1 MDEKRERHPHFL
13 NNTKGDISYFLR
25 ISNSTCLNLEIQIET
40 MKVKDGI
47 IVGMYQV
54 LGKVFYAAA
63 QADRVIRQEEI
74 DVIKESVRETWLNA
88 EDTLDQFGSDSAYQI
103 EIVIDSYFS
112 GNQILTNALDDLK
125 EFISVHPRLFTPEL
139 IELIMKTAYKTASAF
154 AGRNKA
160 ELVFLS
166 QLRNLLEQEKP

>member
-1 MDEKRERHPHFL
+1 
-13 NNTKGDISYFLR
+13 
-25 ISNSTCLNLEIQIET
+25 
-40 MKVKDGI
+40 MKVKDNI

-74 DVIKESVRETWLNA
+74 DIIKKSVRETWLDL
-88 EDTLDQFGSDSAYQI
+88 EDTFDQFGSDSAYQI
-103 EIVIDSYFS
+103 EIVVDSYFN

-125 EFISVHPRLFTPEL
+125 EFIRVHPRLFTPEL
-139 IELIMKTAYKTASAF
+139 IELIMKTAHKITSAF
-154 AGRNKA
+154 AGLNKA

-166 QLRNLLEQEKP
+166 RLRNILELKD